1 MVAAKEVAA
10 AVAAAGWIPPR
21 EDEAEVRG
29 AERAEVGRFPHSR
42 QDKMAAAE
50 EAAAAAAPEATAARG

>member
-1 MVAAKEVAA
+1 MAAKE
-10 AVAAAGWIPPR
+10 VAAAGWIPPR
-21 EDEAEVRG
+21 EDEAEARG

-50 EAAAAAAPEATAARG
+50 EAAAAEATAAARG

>member
-1 MVAAKEVAA
+1 MAAKE
-10 AVAAAGWIPPR
+10 VAAAGWIPPR
-21 EDEAEVRG
+21 EDEAEARG

-50 EAAAAAAPEATAARG
+50 EAAAAEATAAAARG